1 MKLLI
6 ITKRFPQK
14 KMKKRT
20 RNLKLFHKHWKV
32 NKIKLIKYRTLTKK
46 SKMLPLN
53 KIEVSQL
60 APSLYHLL
68 LINLELLP
76 LKSIKRKKSNP
87 TLVQLRFSKKEKEKE
102 KVKTQITLIM
112 MKEACSLIII
122 ILTISRTKRKLSPL
136 LKSSNNITRLL
147 KISKISKTELTIIL
161 RILSR
166 IRINLK
172 I

>member
-20 RNLKLFHKHWKV
+20 RSLKLFHKHWKV
-32 NKIKLIKYRTLTKK
+32 NKIKLIKYRTLTNK
-46 SKMLPLN
+46 SKMLLLN
-53 KIEVSQL
+53 KIEFSQL

-87 TLVQLRFSKKEKEKE
+87 TLVQLRFSKKEKEK
-102 KVKTQITLIM
+102 VKTQITLIM
-112 MKEACSLIII
+112 MMEACSLIII
-122 ILTISRTKRKLSPL
+122 ILKISRTKRKLSPL

-147 KISKISKTELTIIL
+147 KVYKISKTELTIIL
-161 RILSR
+161 CILSR